1 MLPQAGIRDHTPH
14 TVRCQVFP
22 LQSGS
27 MCKTLLMPPRETDE
41 KRFSLS
47 KQTPSANTQD
57 FSSTTQAETKTLND
71 LKKWESG
78 REWMSG

>member
-1 MLPQAGIRDHTPH
+1 
-14 TVRCQVFP
+14 
-22 LQSGS
+22 
-27 MCKTLLMPPRETDE
+27 MPPRETDE

-71 LKKWESG
+71 LKNGRVGESG
-78 REWMSG
+78 GQGDVRVMTRKQRNLIEDVWKTIQVPVVCVFGQ